1 MHKTGECAFQ
11 VCQDNAST
19 PTLAK
24 RETSYFWSLWSFIG
38 AVSAYDA
45 WLVVLT
51 KTEILFMEQNPV
63 CRHLINLDPEYLG
76 VFLPAKAVG
85 TIAVLAILFWLYL
98 RRRWHALSAASGVAA
113 YQFGLLLYL
122 HT

>member
-1 MHKTGECAFQ
+1 MHATGDCAFQ
-11 VCQDNAST
+11 VCQDNDRR

-24 RETSYFWSLWSFIG
+24 RETSYFWWLWSFIG
-38 AVSAYDA
+38 TVSAYDA

-51 KTEILFMEQNPV
+51 KAEILLMERNPV
-63 CRHLINLDPEYLG
+63 CRYLIKLEPEYLS
-76 VFLPAKAVG
+76 VFLPAKSAG
-85 TIAVLAILFWLYL
+85 TIAVLAILFWLYS